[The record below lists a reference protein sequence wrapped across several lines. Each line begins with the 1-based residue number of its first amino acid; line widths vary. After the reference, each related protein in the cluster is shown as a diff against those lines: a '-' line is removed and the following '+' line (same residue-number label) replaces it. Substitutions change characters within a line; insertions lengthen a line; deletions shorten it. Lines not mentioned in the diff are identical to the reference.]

1 MNLTTAGVTSTP
13 AEENDMDHQT
23 FKKEQMARFRQKIRK
38 QQEEHLELRDRAAD
52 IVEEHLRRYRFFV
65 GGSAANQL
73 SMLEEA
79 LEELGEIQEIV
90 LPEDLLTIADLFDE
104 PRVRNAAIDALLF
117 RIYVDGFGGDRFEAA
132 KIAAS
137 LGKNRMAIEL
147 LLEAGKQL
155 LRSVTRWSPYI
166 ENISKHYLQII
177 EELRLQQQVR
187 TYSEVKAAIARQR
200 LAAVPSAAVLTN

>member
-1 MNLTTAGVTSTP
+1 
-13 AEENDMDHQT
+13 MDHIT
-23 FKKEQMARFRQKIRK
+23 FKKEQMLRFQQKIRK
-38 QQEEHLELRDRAAD
+38 QQEEHLELRDRAGD

-73 SMLEEA
+73 SILEEA

-90 LPEDLLTIADLFDE
+90 LPEDLLAIADLFDE
-104 PRVRNAAIDALLF
+104 PRVRSSAVDLLLY
-117 RIYVDGFGGDRFEAA
+117 RVYIDGFGGDRFEAA

-155 LRSVTRWSPYI
+155 LRSVAEWSPYI
-166 ENISKHYLQII
+166 ENISRHYLEII
-177 EELRLQQQVR
+177 EDLRLQQQVR
-187 TYSEVKAAIARQR
+187 TYSEVKAAIARQK
-200 LAAVPSAAVLTN
+200 LAALPAAAFTN